1 MKLVILTKPTFFVE
15 EDKILASLF
24 DEGLDCLHLCKPGS
38 SPMYCERL
46 LTLLPEDCY
55 GKISVHDHFY
65 LKEEYKLR
73 GIHIDDGLLPPT
85 GWKGHFSVTCSDLLQ
100 LKEAKRKA
108 DYVFLADVFAT
119 DNRPAAYNAESLAE
133 ASRRGLIDKRVYACG
148 GVTLDKV
155 RQARDMGFG
164 GVVVGDD
171 LWSRFDIHNGMDYR
185 DLMAHFERLRTALG

>member
-1 MKLVILTKPTFFVE
+1 MRLVILTKPTFFVE

-24 DEGLDCLHLCKPGS
+24 DEGLDNLHLYKPGS

-46 LTLLPEDCY
+46 LTLLPEYSY

-73 GIHIDDGLLPPT
+73 GIHIDKGLLPPE
-85 GWKGHFSVTCSDLLQ
+85 GWKGRFSVTCHDLSQ

-108 DYVFLADVFAT
+108 DYVFLANVFDDGEGQSYT
-119 DNRPAAYNAESLAE
+119 AENLAE

-155 RQARDMGFG
+155 RQASDMGFG

-171 LWSRFDIHNGMDYR
+171 LWRRFDIHNGNDYR
-185 DLMAHFERLRTALG
+185 DLMSHYESLRMALD